1 MSQPELK
8 LGVYQHYSGKHYLVI
23 AEAKHSETLEPL
35 VVYVSL
41 YDNPE
46 SQVWVRPKAM
56 FLEEVEKN
64 GKKLPRFKFL
74 GKHLQSR
81 S

>member
-1 MSQPELK
+1 MSKPELK
-8 LGVYQHYSGKHYLVI
+8 LGVYQHYSGKRYLVI

-46 SQVWVRPKAM
+46 SQAWVRPKTM
-56 FLEEVEKN
+56 FLETVVRD
-64 GKKLPRFKFL
+64 GKKQPRFKYL
-74 GKHLQSR
+74 GSHLQSTK
-81 S
+81 